1 MKETAERILDAA
13 LDLFSRD
20 GYEAVGIEHIAAAVG
35 IKGPSIYKHFKSKQD
50 LFDTLIRKM
59 SARYEEHTPFYRNL
73 DVKDLTPEKI
83 ADQTLRYIRFSV
95 HDPYISK
102 VRRLLTLEQYRN
114 PAVAAIQEKR
124 VYGDLLRFHREMIE
138 LLISEGILKDG
149 DAGIMALQYVAPVS
163 LQLYRVDRDPSLEEE
178 AIGIIEKHINSF
190 FEVYGRKK

>member
-20 GYEAVGIEHIAAAVG
+20 GYEAVGIERIAAAVG

-59 SARYEEHTPFYRNL
+59 SARYEEHTPFYKNL
-73 DVKDLTPEKI
+73 DGRDLTQEKI
-83 ADQTLRYIRFSV
+83 ADQTLQYIRFSV

-114 PAVAAIQEKR
+114 PAVTAIQEKR